1 MNSFIRP
8 SCARS
13 IAAIEPSLFRPG
25 SLNAAATPRRIWRT
39 WHVRGSVGVRGAKTV
54 SKKKVKELQQGVI
67 QADPLPEIED
77 DRLST
82 YPQYP
87 PLLQGVRANMAK
99 YPNCLLMTRVGN
111 FYEFY
116 FEHAE
121 ECARLL
127 NIKLASKSSPKH
139 PAVPMAGFP
148 FWQLD
153 RNLKILVQDQNRYVA
168 ISEELRMAGNGKAK
182 TGMPQFDRK
191 VTRVI
196 SPGTL
201 IDEKFLDPYSNNFL
215 LSICIEPQPD
225 ESATPP
231 DIGLAWIDLSTGDFF
246 TQTAPM
252 ASLGTALARVG
263 PREIVMDEQIADSVK
278 AELQSLVGNH
288 QDLITYHQTT
298 SAFDSMSKWSIGTGE
313 QISGHEEAQF
323 SSLEKLAGHQLID
336 YLNTRLPGLQLQ
348 LQSPRK
354 RNLDQYLAIDRHSL
368 RGLEVLETS
377 RDGLGKGSLFHAVRR
392 TVTPGGSRLLRDRLT
407 APSGSIREIDERL
420 DLVTLFF
427 ADEGLRESVVQL
439 LRRTHDVQR
448 LVQKFTLNKGD
459 ADDLISLAKAI
470 QETVSIHSTLQEA
483 AHESADDD
491 SASLIQ
497 GLLAKFSLDGP
508 SLLAHQIFRCIDEEG
523 LAQLHH
529 QEENESAEVAASA
542 AEVVRSTSPEDMNIL
557 PKNARVKARLAENR
571 FSDPDM
577 HDAWIMRR
585 TASETIAKLHEDLD
599 VLKEEKSMLEQKL
612 QQELNTNSL
621 SLKWTPGLGYTVHVK
636 SLAALNRGKG
646 VVKDRFVPST
656 KNARSFYLTEWTGL
670 GKKIDQAR
678 MYIRSE
684 ETRIFG
690 ELRQQ
695 VIRNIVAL
703 RRNAVVI
710 DELDIATAFAG
721 LASEEGWTR
730 PVLTSTTNHNIVG
743 GRHPTVKLGLEEQG
757 RSFVSNDLNLN
768 EHKQLWLVTGPNM
781 AGKSTFLRQNALITI
796 LAQAGSYV
804 PAQYA
809 EIGLVDQIF
818 SRVGAADDLFRDQS
832 TFMVEMLETAA
843 ILKQATARSFV
854 IMDEVGRGTTPQD
867 GMAIAYGA
875 LHHLH
880 NINKCRTLFATHF
893 HTLADLTHDWPRLAR
908 YCTDITEGPS
918 GSFTFQHKLRP
929 GVNRQSHALKVARL
943 AGIPHA
949 ALDAA
954 DSVLC
959 RLHMEKNDRDTLT
972 EPTSALLD
980 AAAA

>member
-1 MNSFIRP
+1 MNSLVKP
-8 SCARS
+8 CCTRS
-13 IAAIEPSLFRPG
+13 IAVIEPFLLTPCSLIAVP
-25 SLNAAATPRRIWRT
+25 AAPRRIWRT
-39 WHVRGSVGVRGAKTV
+39 WHIRGSTNTGLRGAKTV
-54 SKKKVKELQQGVI
+54 SRRKVKELQQGVVR
-67 QADPLPEIED
+67 ADPLPELED
-77 DRLST
+77 ELVSA

-111 FYEFY
+111 FYECY
-116 FEHAE
+116 FQHAE

-127 NIKLASKSSPKH
+127 NIKLTSRSSPKH
-139 PAVPMAGFP
+139 PPVAMAGFP

-153 RNLKILVQDQNRYVA
+153 RNLKILVQDLNRYVA
-168 ISEELRMAGNGKAK
+168 ISEELPVAGNGKAK
-182 TGMPQFDRK
+182 AGMPQFDRK

-201 IDEKFLDPYSNNFL
+201 IDEQFLDPYRNNFL
-215 LSICIEPQPD
+215 LSVFIEPQS
-225 ESATPP
+225 EVSATSSE
-231 DIGLAWIDLSTGDFF
+231 IGLAWIDLSTGDFF
-246 TQTAPM
+246 TQTMPM

-263 PREIVMDEQIADSVK
+263 AREIVMDEQIAISVK
-278 AELQSLVGNH
+278 GELQSLVGHH

-298 SAFDSMSKWSIGTGE
+298 SSFESMSKWTIGVGE
-313 QISGHEEAQF
+313 QISGHDEVQF
-323 SSLEKLAGHQLID
+323 SRLEKLAGHQLID
-336 YLNTRLPGLQLQ
+336 YVNARLPGLRLQ
-348 LQSPRK
+348 LQPPRK
-354 RNLDQYLAIDRHSL
+354 RHLDQYLAIDRHSL
-368 RGLEVLETS
+368 RGLEILETS
-377 RDGLGKGSLFHAVRR
+377 RDGLGKGSLLHVVRR

-427 ADEGLRESVVQL
+427 GNEDLRESVIQL

-448 LVQKFTLNKGD
+448 IVQKFTLNKGD
-459 ADDLISLAKAI
+459 ADDLISLARAI
-470 QETVSIHSTLQEA
+470 QETASIQVALREA
-483 AHESADDD
+483 
-491 SASLIQ
+491 
-497 GLLAKFSLDGP
+497 
-508 SLLAHQIFRCIDEEG
+508 IFRCIDEEG

-529 QEENESAEVAASA
+529 QEENESAAVAASA
-542 AEVVRSTSPEDMNIL
+542 AEAVRSASPEDMNLL

-599 VLKEEKSMLEQKL
+599 VLKQEKSVLEQKL

-621 SLKWTPGLGYTVHVK
+621 TLKWTPGLGYTVHVK
-636 SLAALNRGKG
+636 SLAAINRGNEL
-646 VVKDRFVPST
+646 VRDRFVPST
-656 KNARSFYLTEWTGL
+656 KNARSFYLTEWSGL
-670 GKKIDQAR
+670 GRKIDQAR
-678 MYIRSE
+678 MYIRTE

-690 ELRQQ
+690 DLRQH
-695 VIRNIVAL
+695 VIQNIVAL
-703 RRNAVVI
+703 RRNAVII
-710 DELDIATAFAG
+710 DELDIATAFAS
-721 LASEEGWTR
+721 LASQEGWTR
-730 PVLTSTTNHNIVG
+730 PVLTTMANHNIIG

-781 AGKSTFLRQNALITI
+781 AGKSTFLRQNALITV

-843 ILKQATARSFV
+843 ILKQATSRSFV

-867 GMAIAYGA
+867 GMAVAYGA

-893 HTLADLTHDWPRLAR
+893 HTLADLTHDWARLAR

-943 AGIPHA
+943 AGMPNA

-954 DSVLC
+954 ESVLP
-959 RLHMEKNDRDTLT
+959 RLHLEKSNGHTLT
-972 EPTSALLD
+972 EPTSELL
-980 AAAA
+980 AVAG

>member
-1 MNSFIRP
+1 MNSLIRP
-8 SCARS
+8 SYAGSIAVIERS
-13 IAAIEPSLFRPG
+13 IFQPG
-25 SLNAAATPRRIWRT
+25 SLIVASTPRRIWRT
-39 WHVRGSVGVRGAKTV
+39 WHFQQSPASRGAKTV
-54 SKKKVKELQQGVI
+54 SKKKVKELQQGAI
-67 QADPLPEIED
+67 QADPLPELED
-77 DRLST
+77 DRTSA

-139 PAVPMAGFP
+139 PSVPMAGFP

-153 RNLKILVQDQNRYVA
+153 RNLKILVQDLNRYVA
-168 ISEELRMAGNGKAK
+168 ISEELRVTGNSPVKARA
-182 TGMPQFDRK
+182 GMPQFDRK

-215 LSICIEPQPD
+215 LSICIEPPSD
-225 ESATPP
+225 ASATPQ

-263 PREIVMDEQIADSVK
+263 PREIVMDEQIPESVK
-278 AELQSLVGNH
+278 GELQSLVGNH
-288 QDLITYHQTT
+288 QDLITYHQTA

-348 LQSPRK
+348 LQPPRK
-354 RNLDQYLAIDRHSL
+354 RNLNQYLAIDRHSL

-407 APSGSIREIDERL
+407 APSGSIPEIDERL

-427 ADEGLRESVVQL
+427 ADADLRESVIQL

-459 ADDLISLAKAI
+459 ADDLISLARAI
-470 QETVSIHSTLQEA
+470 QETASIHGTLREA
-483 AHESADDD
+483 GESADDEY
-491 SASLIQ
+491 ASLLQ
-497 GLLAKFSLDGP
+497 RLLAKFSLDGP

-529 QEENESAEVAASA
+529 QEETESAEVAASA
-542 AEVVRSTSPEDMNIL
+542 AEVVRAASPDDMSIL

-599 VLKEEKSMLEQKL
+599 VLKEERSTLEQTL

-621 SLKWTPGLGYTVHVK
+621 TLKWTPGLGYTVHVK
-636 SLAALNRGKG
+636 SLAALNRGKE

-656 KNARSFYLTEWTGL
+656 RNARSFYLTEWTGL
-670 GKKIDQAR
+670 GRKLDHAR
-678 MYIRSE
+678 TYIRTE

-695 VIRNIVAL
+695 VIQNIVAL

-710 DELDIATAFAG
+710 DELDIAAAFAS

-730 PVLTSTTNHNIVG
+730 PILTSTTNHNIVG

-832 TFMVEMLETAA
+832 TFMVEMLETAT

-893 HTLADLTHDWPRLAR
+893 HTLADLTHDWTRLAR

-943 AGIPHA
+943 AGIPNA

-959 RLHMEKNDRDTLT
+959 RLHFEKNDRDTLT
-972 EPTSALLD
+972 EPTSALLG
-980 AAAA
+980 AAA

>member
-1 MNSFIRP
+1 MNSLIRP
-8 SCARS
+8 FYTRS
-13 IAAIEPSLFRPG
+13 IAVIDAFLFRPC
-25 SLNAAATPRRIWRT
+25 SLTTAPAPRRIWRT
-39 WHVRGSVGVRGAKTV
+39 WHIRGSTGLRGAKTV
-54 SKKKVKELQQGVI
+54 SKRKVKELQQSVI
-67 QADPLPEIED
+67 QADPLPDIED
-77 DRLST
+77 DLAST

-116 FEHAE
+116 FQHAE
-121 ECARLL
+121 ECSRLL
-127 NIKLASKSSPKH
+127 NIKLASRSSPKH
-139 PAVPMAGFP
+139 APVPMAGFP

-153 RNLKILVQDQNRYVA
+153 RNLKILVQDLNRYVA
-168 ISEELRMAGNGKAK
+168 ISEELPLAGNGKAK
-182 TGMPQFDRK
+182 AGMPQFDRK

-201 IDEKFLDPYSNNFL
+201 IDEKFLDPYRNNFL
-215 LSICIEPQPD
+215 LSVFIEPQSD
-225 ESATPP
+225 VSTTSSE
-231 DIGLAWIDLSTGDFF
+231 IGIAWIDLSTGDFL
-246 TQTAPM
+246 TQTMPIT
-252 ASLGTALARVG
+252 SLGTALARVG
-263 PREIVMDEQIADSVK
+263 AREIVMDEQIAELVK
-278 AELQSLVGNH
+278 GELQGLVGHH

-298 SAFDSMSKWSIGTGE
+298 SAFESMSKWTIGTGE
-313 QISGHEEAQF
+313 QISGHEEVQF
-323 SSLEKLAGHQLID
+323 SRLEKLAGHQLID
-336 YLNTRLPGLQLQ
+336 YVNARLPGLRLQ
-348 LQSPRK
+348 LQPPRK
-354 RNLDQYLAIDRHSL
+354 RHLDQYLAIDRHSL
-368 RGLEVLETS
+368 RGLEILETS
-377 RDGLGKGSLFHAVRR
+377 RDGLGKGSLFHVVRR

-407 APSGSIREIDERL
+407 APSGSIGEIDERL

-427 ADEGLRESVVQL
+427 GNEDLRESVIQL

-448 LVQKFTLNKGD
+448 IVQKFTLNKGD
-459 ADDLISLAKAI
+459 ADDLISLARAI
-470 QETVSIHSTLQEA
+470 QETASIQVTLREALESVDDGSTRV
-483 AHESADDD
+483 
-491 SASLIQ
+491 ASLLQ
-497 GLLAKFSLDGP
+497 DLLGKFHLDGP
-508 SLLAHQIFRCIDEEG
+508 TLLAHQIFRCIDEEG

-542 AEVVRSTSPEDMNIL
+542 AEALRSTSPDDMNIL

-599 VLKEEKSMLEQKL
+599 VLKQEKSALEQKL

-621 SLKWTPGLGYTVHVK
+621 TLKWTPGLGYTVHVK
-636 SLAALNRGKG
+636 SIAAINRGKE

-656 KNARSFYLTEWTGL
+656 KNARSFYLTEWSGL
-670 GKKIDQAR
+670 GRKIDQAR
-678 MYIRSE
+678 MYIRTE
-684 ETRIFG
+684 ETRLLG
-690 ELRQQ
+690 DLRQH
-695 VIRNIVAL
+695 VIQNIVAL

-710 DELDIATAFAG
+710 DELDIATAFAS

-730 PVLTSTTNHNIVG
+730 PVLTTTTNHNILG

-832 TFMVEMLETAA
+832 TFMVEMLEAAA

-867 GMAIAYGA
+867 GIAVAYGA

-893 HTLADLTHDWPRLAR
+893 HTLADLTHDWTRLAR
-908 YCTDITEGPS
+908 YCTDITTGPS
-918 GSFTFQHKLRP
+918 GSFTFQHKLKP

-943 AGIPHA
+943 AGMPNA

-954 DSVLC
+954 EAYV
-959 RLHMEKNDRDTLT
+959 
-972 EPTSALLD
+972 
-980 AAAA
+980 